1 MTSYT
6 NRKGR
11 TIKYDYTQVDNL
23 PYIRKILYGEA
34 GSVYNDSIVFTY
46 RNVTD
51 DITRYV
57 DGKAFKYSRL
67 LEKVESFYK
76 STLWRRY
83 LLSYQ
88 NRGVDLPV
96 QLDCETESGKLTP
109 LRFKYGDEGA
119 LSFLVG
125 VLFIYRSIFRIL
137 FREPILTGHLPCH
150 VESLAGRRKVTV

>member
-1 MTSYT
+1 MTS
-6 NRKGR
+6 
-11 TIKYDYTQVDNL
+11 Q
-23 PYIRKILYGEA
+23 
-34 GSVYNDSIVFTY
+34 
-46 RNVTD
+46 
-51 DITRYV
+51 RYV

-137 FREPILTGHLPCH
+137 FREQF
-150 VESLAGRRKVTV
+150 SQVTCLVTWKFSRASKSEV

>member
-1 MTSYT
+1 M
-6 NRKGR
+6 
-11 TIKYDYTQVDNL
+11 
-23 PYIRKILYGEA
+23 
-34 GSVYNDSIVFTY
+34 
-46 RNVTD
+46 TD

-109 LRFKYGDEGA
+109 LRFKYGDGRSIEFLSGRTIYLQKYFPNSVQGANSHRSLA
-119 LSFLVG
+119 LSRGKFSRASKSDGLISYPVLGEYKEDQHLLVYKDLSTSP
-125 VLFIYRSIFRIL
+125 VSPSYLQQEKALSNWKR
-137 FREPILTGHLPCH
+137 
-150 VESLAGRRKVTV
+150 